1 VGRVNRLTERRVLR
15 RAADQA
21 LALPALDRLAEPPPP
36 HRSTTP
42 GYAPSDWDVHT
53 RTAGARRADDWD
65 TGDSPAASPPP
76 GDYTEQPSTGFW
88 DDRPGSPVN
97 HYTTAS
103 TITAYSPTPGV
114 RQSFPV
120 EDRESDSAYGRQAAG
135 DDYAEETRSP
145 AAAAATARPHHQDLS
160 PISPVQ
166 RPGLLLTQGTA
177 WSGDYRLRPWYR
189 TRRAAAAFAG
199 VAAAIVAVGILL
211 AAHTPSD
218 RHQQPTIV
226 APQMN

>member
-1 VGRVNRLTERRVLR
+1 L
-15 RAADQA
+15 
-21 LALPALDRLAEPPPP
+21 
-36 HRSTTP
+36 
-42 GYAPSDWDVHT
+42 GY
-53 RTAGARRADDWD
+53 R
-65 TGDSPAASPPP
+65 DSPAASPSP

-114 RQSFPV
+114 RQPFPV
-120 EDRESDSAYGRQAAG
+120 EDHESDSTYGRQAAR